1 MLKCIEAQRFLRFA
15 AFCSILLSR
24 LVIMPANSSMPSSSS
39 VVNSSAAM
47 DSGSETK
54 RLGKVYLV
62 GAGPGDPGLLTVKA
76 KTLIECADVVVFDAL
91 VSEPILSCINSS
103 AERIHAGKRR
113 GRHSMS
119 QADITNVLLQ
129 KAHEHAVVVR
139 LKGGDP
145 FVFGRGGEEM
155 SDLMAAGVPVEVV
168 PGITAG
174 IAAPAYAGIPVT
186 HRGYSSSVTF
196 VTGHESVGKY
206 RPAVNWGAIAQGSET
221 IVVYMGVHNLPN
233 ITKSLMEAGLAAD
246 TPIALVRW
254 GTRPEQEE
262 LLGTLETVVEKVEE
276 TGFEAPAIAIVGK
289 VVDLQP
295 QLSPASPMHNEHWNK
310 IHNS

>member
-1 MLKCIEAQRFLRFA
+1 MNTLVGCG
-15 AFCSILLSR
+15 LSS
-24 LVIMPANSSMPSSSS
+24 LQLMPSNLSAPTANQPSDS
-39 VVNSSAAM
+39 VDTAKL
-47 DSGSETK
+47 GK
-54 RLGKVYLV
+54 GKLGKVYLV

-91 VSEPILSCINSS
+91 VSEPILSFINPY

-119 QADITNVLLQ
+119 QDEITKVLLQ

-155 SDLMAAGVPVEVV
+155 SDLMAASVPVEVV

-196 VTGHESVGKY
+196 VTGHESIGKY
-206 RPAVNWGAIAQGSET
+206 RPSVNWKAISAASET
-221 IVVYMGVHNLPN
+221 IVIYMGIHNLSN
-233 ITKSLMEAGLAAD
+233 ITKSLIAAGLSAK
-246 TPIALVRW
+246 TPIALIRW

-262 LLGTLETVVEKVEE
+262 LMGTLETIVEEVEKQ
-276 TGFEAPAIAIVGK
+276 GFEAPAIAIVGK
-289 VVDLQP
+289 VVALQP
-295 QLSPASPMHNEHWNK
+295 QLAPASPMHNEHWSTV
-310 IHNS
+310 HGS